1 MLFIKDTIKS
11 DTFPVTLSYQET
23 QRRFTMNI
31 KCIALD
37 LDRTTLNAKGKLSSG
52 NYHAL
57 SEAIQKGVHIVIA
70 SGRSF
75 DTLPKD
81 VLAVP
86 GIEYAI
92 TSNGAAVY
100 YIPEKKC
107 IHEYKMKSS
116 SIKQILKV
124 TQNYPVALEVF
135 INGTAYALK
144 AYVEDPVSYGTTSA
158 AIPYI
163 QSTRN
168 PVEDIVTFIKEHID
182 EIDSMAIVV
191 SGNDQKQE
199 IWEKLEKN
207 CDEIYI
213 TSSVSQLIEI
223 SHKDAGKHSG
233 LRFIREYLNLHPEE
247 TAAFGDGD
255 NDVDLLK
262 EAGVG
267 IAMENASPKCKEA
280 ASYITKHHDK
290 DGVAYGIQNILNI
303 L

>member
-1 MLFIKDTIKS
+1 
-11 DTFPVTLSYQET
+11 
-23 QRRFTMNI
+23 MNV

-37 LDRTTLNAKGKLSSG
+37 LDRTTLNAQGKLSAG
-52 NYHAL
+52 NYDAL
-57 SEAIQKGVHIVIA
+57 SEAIKKGVHIVIA

-75 DTLPKD
+75 DTLPND

-92 TSNGAAVY
+92 TSNGAAIY

-107 IHEYKMKSS
+107 IHEYKMKPS
-116 SIKQILKV
+116 SIKQILDVASKHD
-124 TQNYPVALEVF
+124 VALEVF

-144 AYVEDPVSYGTTSA
+144 TYVDDPVSYGTTPA

-168 PVEDIVTFIKEHID
+168 PIEDIVAFIMDHIH
-182 EIDSMAIVV
+182 EIDSMDIVV
-191 SGNDQKQE
+191 SGDEQKQE
-199 IWEKLEKN
+199 IWKKLLED
-207 CDEIYI
+207 CDDIYI

-233 LRFIREYLNLHPEE
+233 LRFIREHLNLRPEE

-262 EAGVG
+262 EAGIG

-280 ASYITKHHDK
+280 ASYITRHHDQ

-303 L
+303 I